1 MSNYNMRGVRFLT
14 DCKGKKTGAFV
25 DLKEHSAFWED
36 VLAECGEPTDFQFLV
51 DEEGKPIAVLLEF
64 DQHID
69 LWEDVYD
76 ILAIELAKDEPRIP
90 WEEVEHQIMEKG
102 KLNV

>member
-1 MSNYNMRGVRFLT
+1 MTNYNMRGVRFLT
-14 DCKGKKTGAFV
+14 DSKGKKTGAFV

-36 VLAECGEPTDFQFLV
+36 VLAECGEPTNFKFLV

-64 DQHID
+64 EKHID

-76 ILAIELAKDEPRIP
+76 SLAIELTKDEPRIP
-90 WEEVEHQIMEKG
+90 WEEVKRKLMEKG
-102 KLNV
+102 KLSV